1 MGLRGFILTII
12 FLNVNFVDIHKY
24 EASSELTSSKA
35 VSVAGRL
42 HANFSYWKE
51 TLQAS
56 EAVLDIIRN
65 GYGLPFTSIP
75 QDCFI
80 KNNKSAL
87 MHWKFVEDAIFKL
100 LEDGCIQ
107 EASSPP
113 RCVNPLSVA
122 EG

>member
-1 MGLRGFILTII
+1 M
-12 FLNVNFVDIHKY
+12 
-24 EASSELTSSKA
+24 
-35 VSVAGRL
+35 L
-42 HANFSYWKE
+42 HANFSYWNK

-56 EAVLDIIRN
+56 EAVLDIIRD

-87 MHWKFVEDAIFKL
+87 MHRKFVEDAIFKL